1 MKYIKN
7 LYLLLRVKHY
17 IKNILIFVP
26 LIFSGELFN
35 EKYFYS
41 AIWGFILFSLITS
54 VVYIINDI
62 NDYEYDKINEA
73 KKNRPIANG
82 SISKTN
88 ALIIAMILLSL
99 FFLFAYMLY
108 TWGGVFLRAIFI
120 PLLYLLLNIGYS
132 FGLKNIPI
140 IDVAI
145 IAIGFILRALYGGII
160 INVEISNW
168 VYLTVI
174 TGSLYLGL
182 GKRKKE
188 LYNFKGITTRKVLS
202 GYTVNFLDKNM
213 YMCMSLCLMFYS
225 LACIDLKTKA
235 AQMGGRLI
243 WTVPLVLLISLKY
256 NLNLESKKEG
266 DPTNIILDDKGL
278 ILLILLY
285 GASIIYTIY

>member
-1 MKYIKN
+1 M
-7 LYLLLRVKHY
+7 
-17 IKNILIFVP
+17 
-26 LIFSGELFN
+26 
-35 EKYFYS
+35 
-41 AIWGFILFSLITS
+41 
-54 VVYIINDI
+54 
-62 NDYEYDKINEA
+62 
-73 KKNRPIANG
+73 
-82 SISKTN
+82 
-88 ALIIAMILLSL
+88 
-99 FFLFAYMLY
+99 
-108 TWGGVFLRAIFI
+108 GGVFLRAIFI